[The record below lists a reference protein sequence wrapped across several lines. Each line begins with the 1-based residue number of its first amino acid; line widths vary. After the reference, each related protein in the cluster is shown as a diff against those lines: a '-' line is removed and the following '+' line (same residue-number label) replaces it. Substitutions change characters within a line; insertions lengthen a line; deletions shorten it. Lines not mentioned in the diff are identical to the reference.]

1 MIRWIS
7 GIALGFLFL
16 AYILL
21 SPSFFFN
28 FGLIIIF
35 GISIYELIKLRV
47 FSLQSLLAFILIVTA
62 ILCLY
67 LYELERSLILIA
79 VMISVATDAFA
90 FFAGKVLGRNK
101 IFPIISPN
109 KTLEGTIGG
118 VVSSVVINFLMI
130 TLIFQNSLK
139 TLDVIMLTLMIF
151 ICAVAAVFGDLLI
164 SSIKRQANL
173 KDTGSLIPG
182 HGGLLDRIDSHILC
196 IPVFLFYMRFFYED
210 SACSGINWVYRKK
223 YA

>member
-67 LYELERSLILIA
+67 LYELDRSLILIA
-79 VMISVATDAFA
+79 VMISVTTDAFA

-118 VVSSVVINFLMI
+118 VVSSVVINSLMI

-196 IPVFLFYMRFFYED
+196 IPVFFVLYE
-210 SACSGINWVYRKK
+210 VLL
-223 YA
+223 

>member
-1 MIRWIS
+1 TIWKGIIMIRWIS

-118 VVSSVVINFLMI
+118 VVSSVVINSLMI

-139 TLDVIMLTLMIF
+139 TFDAIMLTLMIF

-196 IPVFLFYMRFFYED
+196 IPVFFVLYE
-210 SACSGINWVYRKK
+210 VLL
-223 YA
+223 

>member
-47 FSLQSLLAFILIVTA
+47 FSLQSLLAFILILTA

-101 IFPIISPN
+101 IFPYISPN

-118 VVSSVVINFLMI
+118 VVSSVVINSLMI

-196 IPVFLFYMRFFYED
+196 IPVFFVLYE
-210 SACSGINWVYRKK
+210 VLL
-223 YA
+223 

>member
-47 FSLQSLLAFILIVTA
+47 FSFQSFLAFILIVTA

-79 VMISVATDAFA
+79 VMISVTTDAFA
-90 FFAGKVLGRNK
+90 FFAGKVLGKNK
-101 IFPIISPN
+101 IFPTISPN

-118 VVSSVVINFLMI
+118 IVSSVVINSLMI

-139 TLDVIMLTLMIF
+139 IFDAIMLNLVIV

-196 IPVFLFYMRFFYED
+196 IPVFFVLNE
-210 SACSGINWVYRKK
+210 VLL
-223 YA
+223 

>member
-21 SPSFFFN
+21 SSSFLFN

-35 GISIYELIKLRV
+35 GIAIYELINLRV
-47 FSLQSLLAFILIVTA
+47 FSLQSFLAFILIVTA

-67 LYELERSLILIA
+67 SYELERILILIA
-79 VMISVATDAFA
+79 VMISVVTDAFA

-118 VVSSVVINFLMI
+118 IFSSVVINSLMI

-139 TLDVIMLTLMIF
+139 TFDVVMLTLMIF
-151 ICAVAAVFGDLLI
+151 ICGIASVFGDLLI
-164 SSIKRQANL
+164 SSIKRQANF
-173 KDTGSLIPG
+173 KDTGNLIPG

-196 IPVFLFYMRFFYED
+196 IPVFFVLFE
-210 SACSGINWVYRKK
+210 VLQ
-223 YA
+223 

>member
-118 VVSSVVINFLMI
+118 VVSSVVINSLMI

-151 ICAVAAVFGDLLI
+151 ICAVAAVFGDLLM

-196 IPVFLFYMRFFYED
+196 IPVFFVLYE
-210 SACSGINWVYRKK
+210 VLL
-223 YA
+223 

>member
-79 VMISVATDAFA
+79 VMISVVTDAFA

-109 KTLEGTIGG
+109 KTLEGAIGG
-118 VVSSVVINFLMI
+118 VVSSVVINSLMI

-196 IPVFLFYMRFFYED
+196 IPVFFVLFE
-210 SACSGINWVYRKK
+210 VLQ
-223 YA
+223 

>member
-118 VVSSVVINFLMI
+118 VVSSVVINSLMI

-139 TLDVIMLTLMIF
+139 TLDVIMLSLMVF

-182 HGGLLDRIDSHILC
+182 HGGLLDRSDSHILC
-196 IPVFLFYMRFFYED
+196 IPVFFVLYE
-210 SACSGINWVYRKK
+210 VLL
-223 YA
+223 

>member
-16 AYILL
+16 AYILV

-79 VMISVATDAFA
+79 VMISVVTDAFA

-118 VVSSVVINFLMI
+118 IVSSVVINSLII

-139 TLDVIMLTLMIF
+139 TFDAIMLTLMIF

-196 IPVFLFYMRFFYED
+196 IPVFFVLYE
-210 SACSGINWVYRKK
+210 VLL
-223 YA
+223 

>member
-16 AYILL
+16 GYILL

-118 VVSSVVINFLMI
+118 VVSSVVINSLMI

-196 IPVFLFYMRFFYED
+196 IPVFFVLYE
-210 SACSGINWVYRKK
+210 VLL
-223 YA
+223 

>member
-62 ILCLY
+62 ILYLY

-79 VMISVATDAFA
+79 VMISVVTDAFA

-118 VVSSVVINFLMI
+118 IVSSVVINSLMI

-139 TLDVIMLTLMIF
+139 TFDAIMLTLMIF

-196 IPVFLFYMRFFYED
+196 IPVFFVLYE
-210 SACSGINWVYRKK
+210 VLL
-223 YA
+223 

>member
-118 VVSSVVINFLMI
+118 VVSSVVINSLMI

-173 KDTGSLIPG
+173 KDTGTLIPG

-196 IPVFLFYMRFFYED
+196 IPVFFVLYE
-210 SACSGINWVYRKK
+210 VLL
-223 YA
+223 

>member
-21 SPSFFFN
+21 SPSFIFN

-118 VVSSVVINFLMI
+118 VVSSVVINSLMI

-139 TLDVIMLTLMIF
+139 TLDVIMLSLMVF

-196 IPVFLFYMRFFYED
+196 IPVFFVLYE
-210 SACSGINWVYRKK
+210 VLL
-223 YA
+223 

>member
-21 SPSFFFN
+21 FPSFLFN

-35 GISIYELIKLRV
+35 GISIYELIKLKV
-47 FSLQSLLAFILIVTA
+47 FSLQSLLAFILTVTA

-90 FFAGKVLGRNK
+90 FFVGKVLGRNK

-118 VVSSVVINFLMI
+118 VVSSVLINSLMI

-196 IPVFLFYMRFFYED
+196 IPVFFVLYE
-210 SACSGINWVYRKK
+210 VLL
-223 YA
+223 

>member
-62 ILCLY
+62 ILYLY

-79 VMISVATDAFA
+79 VMISVVTDAFA

-118 VVSSVVINFLMI
+118 IVSSVVINSLMI

-139 TLDVIMLTLMIF
+139 TFDAIMLTLMIF

-196 IPVFLFYMRFFYED
+196 IPVFFVLFE
-210 SACSGINWVYRKK
+210 VLK
-223 YA
+223 

>member
-118 VVSSVVINFLMI
+118 VVSSVVINSLMI

-139 TLDVIMLTLMIF
+139 NLDVIMLTLMIF

-196 IPVFLFYMRFFYED
+196 IPVFFVLYE
-210 SACSGINWVYRKK
+210 VLL
-223 YA
+223 

>member
-16 AYILL
+16 AYIIL
-21 SPSFFFN
+21 SSSFLFN

-35 GISIYELIKLRV
+35 GTSIYELIKLRV
-47 FSLQSLLAFILIVTA
+47 FSLQSFLAFILIVTA

-79 VMISVATDAFA
+79 VMISVITDAFA
-90 FFAGKVLGRNK
+90 FFAGKVLGRKK

-118 VVSSVVINFLMI
+118 IVSSVVINSLMI
-130 TLIFQNSLK
+130 TLIFQNSFK
-139 TLDVIMLTLMIF
+139 TFDFVMLTLMIF
-151 ICAVAAVFGDLLI
+151 ICAVASVFGDLLI
-164 SSIKRQANL
+164 SFIKRQANL

-196 IPVFLFYMRFFYED
+196 IPVFFVLFE
-210 SACSGINWVYRKK
+210 VLQ
-223 YA
+223 

>member
-7 GIALGFLFL
+7 GIVLGFLFL

-21 SPSFFFN
+21 SPSFLFN

-35 GISIYELIKLRV
+35 GIAIYELIKLRV
-47 FSLQSLLAFILIVTA
+47 FSLQSFLAFILIVTA

-67 LYELERSLILIA
+67 FYELERSLILIA
-79 VMISVATDAFA
+79 VMISVVTDAFA
-90 FFAGKVLGRNK
+90 FFAGKAFGRNK
-101 IFPIISPN
+101 IFPNISPN

-118 VVSSVVINFLMI
+118 MISSVVINSLMI
-130 TLIFQNSLK
+130 ILIFQNSLK
-139 TLDVIMLTLMIF
+139 TFDVVMLTLMIF
-151 ICAVAAVFGDLLI
+151 ICAVASVFGDLLI
-164 SSIKRQANL
+164 SSVKRQANL

-196 IPVFLFYMRFFYED
+196 IPLFFVLLEVLR
-210 SACSGINWVYRKK
+210 
-223 YA
+223 

>member
-7 GIALGFLFL
+7 GITLGFLFL
-16 AYILL
+16 AYILF
-21 SPSFFFN
+21 SSSFFFN

-79 VMISVATDAFA
+79 VMISVVTDAFA

-118 VVSSVVINFLMI
+118 VVSSVVINSLMI
-130 TLIFQNSLK
+130 TLIFQN
-139 TLDVIMLTLMIF
+139 
-151 ICAVAAVFGDLLI
+151 
-164 SSIKRQANL
+164 
-173 KDTGSLIPG
+173 
-182 HGGLLDRIDSHILC
+182 
-196 IPVFLFYMRFFYED
+196 
-210 SACSGINWVYRKK
+210 
-223 YA
+223 

>member
-16 AYILL
+16 AYIIL
-21 SPSFFFN
+21 SSSFLFN

-35 GISIYELIKLRV
+35 GTSIYELIKLRV
-47 FSLQSLLAFILIVTA
+47 FSLQSFLAFILTVTA

-79 VMISVATDAFA
+79 VMISVVTDAFA
-90 FFAGKVLGRNK
+90 FFAGKVLGRKK

-118 VVSSVVINFLMI
+118 IVSSVVINSLMI
-130 TLIFQNSLK
+130 TLIFQNSFK
-139 TLDVIMLTLMIF
+139 TFDFVMLTLMVF
-151 ICAVAAVFGDLLI
+151 ICAVASVFGDLLI

-196 IPVFLFYMRFFYED
+196 IPVFFILFE
-210 SACSGINWVYRKK
+210 VLQ
-223 YA
+223 

>member
-118 VVSSVVINFLMI
+118 VVSSVVINSMMI

-139 TLDVIMLTLMIF
+139 TLDVIMLSLMIF
-151 ICAVAAVFGDLLI
+151 ICAVAAVLGDLLI

-196 IPVFLFYMRFFYED
+196 IPVFFVLCE
-210 SACSGINWVYRKK
+210 VLL
-223 YA
+223 

>member
-118 VVSSVVINFLMI
+118 VVSSVVINSMMI

-139 TLDVIMLTLMIF
+139 TLDVIMLSLMIF
-151 ICAVAAVFGDLLI
+151 ICAVAAVLGDLLI
-164 SSIKRQANL
+164 SYIKRQANL

-196 IPVFLFYMRFFYED
+196 IPVFFVLYE
-210 SACSGINWVYRKK
+210 VLL
-223 YA
+223 

>member
-118 VVSSVVINFLMI
+118 VVSSVVINSLMI
-130 TLIFQNSLK
+130 NLIFQNSLK

-196 IPVFLFYMRFFYED
+196 IPVFFVLYE
-210 SACSGINWVYRKK
+210 VLL
-223 YA
+223 

>member
-16 AYILL
+16 AYIIL
-21 SPSFFFN
+21 SSSFLFN

-35 GISIYELIKLRV
+35 VTSIYELIKLRI
-47 FSLQSLLAFILIVTA
+47 FSLQSFLAFILIVTA

-67 LYELERSLILIA
+67 LYERERSLILIA
-79 VMISVATDAFA
+79 VMISVVTDAFA
-90 FFAGKVLGRNK
+90 FFAGKVLGRKK

-118 VVSSVVINFLMI
+118 IVSSVVINSLMI
-130 TLIFQNSLK
+130 TLIFQNSFK
-139 TLDVIMLTLMIF
+139 TFDFVMLTLMVF
-151 ICAVAAVFGDLLI
+151 ICAVASVFGDLLI

-196 IPVFLFYMRFFYED
+196 IPVFFILFE
-210 SACSGINWVYRKK
+210 VLQ
-223 YA
+223 

>member
-21 SPSFFFN
+21 SPSFFFK

-47 FSLQSLLAFILIVTA
+47 FSLQSLLAFFLIVTA

-67 LYELERSLILIA
+67 SYELERSLILVA
-79 VMISVATDAFA
+79 VIISVVTDAFA
-90 FFAGKVLGRNK
+90 FFAGKILGRHK

-118 VVSSVVINFLMI
+118 IVSSVVINSLMI
-130 TLIFQNSLK
+130 TLIFKNLLK
-139 TLDVIMLTLMIF
+139 TLDVVILTLMIF
-151 ICAVAAVFGDLLI
+151 ICSVASVFGDLLI

-196 IPVFLFYMRFFYED
+196 IPVFFALYE
-210 SACSGINWVYRKK
+210 VLL
-223 YA
+223 

>member
-109 KTLEGTIGG
+109 KTLEGTVGG
-118 VVSSVVINFLMI
+118 IVSSVAINSLMI

-139 TLDVIMLTLMIF
+139 TFDAIMLTLMIF

-196 IPVFLFYMRFFYED
+196 IPVFFVLYE
-210 SACSGINWVYRKK
+210 VLL
-223 YA
+223 

>member
-47 FSLQSLLAFILIVTA
+47 FSPQSLLAFILIVTA

-79 VMISVATDAFA
+79 VMISVATDACA

-118 VVSSVVINFLMI
+118 VVSSVVINSLMI

-196 IPVFLFYMRFFYED
+196 IPVFFVLYE
-210 SACSGINWVYRKK
+210 VLL
-223 YA
+223 

>member
-7 GIALGFLFL
+7 GITLGFLFL

-21 SPSFFFN
+21 SSSFFFN

-47 FSLQSLLAFILIVTA
+47 FSLQSILAFILIFTA

-79 VMISVATDAFA
+79 VVISVTTDAFA

-118 VVSSVVINFLMI
+118 IFSSVVINSLMI

-139 TLDVIMLTLMIF
+139 TFDAIMLTLMIF

-196 IPVFLFYMRFFYED
+196 IPVFFVLYE
-210 SACSGINWVYRKK
+210 VLL
-223 YA
+223 

>member
-47 FSLQSLLAFILIVTA
+47 FSLQSLLAFFLIVTA

-67 LYELERSLILIA
+67 SYELERSLILVA
-79 VMISVATDAFA
+79 VMISVVTDAFA
-90 FFAGKVLGRNK
+90 FFAGKILGRHK

-118 VVSSVVINFLMI
+118 IVSSVVINSLMI
-130 TLIFQNSLK
+130 TLIFKNSLK
-139 TLDVIMLTLMIF
+139 TLDVVILTLMIF
-151 ICAVAAVFGDLLI
+151 ICSVASVFGDLLI

-196 IPVFLFYMRFFYED
+196 IPVFFVLFE
-210 SACSGINWVYRKK
+210 VLQ
-223 YA
+223 

>member
-35 GISIYELIKLRV
+35 GISIYELIKLKV
-47 FSLQSLLAFILIVTA
+47 FSLQSFLAFILILTA

-67 LYELERSLILIA
+67 SYELERSLILIA

-118 VVSSVVINFLMI
+118 VVSSVVINSLMI

-139 TLDVIMLTLMIF
+139 TFDAIMLTLMIF

-196 IPVFLFYMRFFYED
+196 IPVFFVLYE
-210 SACSGINWVYRKK
+210 VLL
-223 YA
+223 

>member
-67 LYELERSLILIA
+67 LYELERSLILMA

-118 VVSSVVINFLMI
+118 IVSSVVINSLMI

-196 IPVFLFYMRFFYED
+196 IPVFFVLFE
-210 SACSGINWVYRKK
+210 VLL
-223 YA
+223 

>member
-16 AYILL
+16 AYILF
-21 SPSFFFN
+21 SSSFFFN
-28 FGLIIIF
+28 FGLTIIF
-35 GISIYELIKLRV
+35 GVSIYELIKLRV

-79 VMISVATDAFA
+79 VMISVVTDAFA

-118 VVSSVVINFLMI
+118 VVSSVVINSLMI

-139 TLDVIMLTLMIF
+139 TFDAIMLTLMIF

-196 IPVFLFYMRFFYED
+196 IPVFFVLYE
-210 SACSGINWVYRKK
+210 VLL
-223 YA
+223 

>member
-21 SPSFFFN
+21 SPSFFFK

-35 GISIYELIKLRV
+35 GTSIYELIKLRV
-47 FSLQSLLAFILIVTA
+47 SSLQSLLAFFLIVTA

-67 LYELERSLILIA
+67 SYELERSLILVA
-79 VMISVATDAFA
+79 VMISVVTDAFA
-90 FFAGKVLGRNK
+90 FFAGKILGRNK

-118 VVSSVVINFLMI
+118 IVSSVVINSLMI
-130 TLIFQNSLK
+130 TLIFKNLLK
-139 TLDVIMLTLMIF
+139 TLDVVILTLMIF
-151 ICAVAAVFGDLLI
+151 ICSVASVFGDLLI

-196 IPVFLFYMRFFYED
+196 IPVFFVLFE
-210 SACSGINWVYRKK
+210 VLQ
-223 YA
+223 

>member
-1 MIRWIS
+1 MSRWIS

-16 AYILL
+16 AYILV

-28 FGLIIIF
+28 FGLIIIL

-47 FSLQSLLAFILIVTA
+47 FSPQSLLAFILIVTA

-79 VMISVATDAFA
+79 VMISVVTDAFA

-118 VVSSVVINFLMI
+118 VVSSVVINSLMI

-196 IPVFLFYMRFFYED
+196 IPVFFVLYE
-210 SACSGINWVYRKK
+210 VLL
-223 YA
+223 

>member
-79 VMISVATDAFA
+79 VMISVVTDAFA

-118 VVSSVVINFLMI
+118 VVSSVVINSLMI

-196 IPVFLFYMRFFYED
+196 IPVFFILYE
-210 SACSGINWVYRKK
+210 VLL
-223 YA
+223 

>member
-62 ILCLY
+62 ILYLY

-79 VMISVATDAFA
+79 VMISVVTDAFA

-118 VVSSVVINFLMI
+118 VVSSVVINSLMI

-196 IPVFLFYMRFFYED
+196 IPVFFVLYE
-210 SACSGINWVYRKK
+210 VLL
-223 YA
+223 

>member
-109 KTLEGTIGG
+109 KTLE
-118 VVSSVVINFLMI
+118 
-130 TLIFQNSLK
+130 
-139 TLDVIMLTLMIF
+139 
-151 ICAVAAVFGDLLI
+151 AVAAVFGDLLI

-196 IPVFLFYMRFFYED
+196 IPVFFVLYE
-210 SACSGINWVYRKK
+210 VLL
-223 YA
+223 

>member
-16 AYILL
+16 DYILL

-118 VVSSVVINFLMI
+118 VVSSVVINSLMI

-196 IPVFLFYMRFFYED
+196 IPVFFVLYE
-210 SACSGINWVYRKK
+210 VLL
-223 YA
+223 